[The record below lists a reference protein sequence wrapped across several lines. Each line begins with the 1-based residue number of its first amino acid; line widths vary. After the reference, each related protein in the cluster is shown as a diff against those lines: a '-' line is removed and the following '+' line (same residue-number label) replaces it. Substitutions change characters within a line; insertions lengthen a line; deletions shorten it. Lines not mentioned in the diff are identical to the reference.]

1 MSHSPSLHHPHAP
14 YILPSS
20 ESANEATL
28 PALGHAV
35 SGSIGSAIANLA
47 VYPLDVVVKRLQA
60 QKALSR
66 RPESRIERDKRLE
79 RERLERDREE
89 ELLAFS
95 LSGNEEELEK
105 ERLRKDRKWK
115 KEKERRDRKEK
126 GKGMVFHDD
135 ITNGRVHPL
144 GRYTSE
150 DGGIRAGTESAISTG
165 TGMGVYSAGS
175 IMADGGL
182 AESVTAQILED
193 KARGKFQN
201 SDYET
206 HDEPDTR
213 GHDQPTINGNL
224 EEPEFKRRPRFKTIE
239 GYEEYEGYYEEGDEV
254 EVDENYKGVIDAFGK
269 IMEKEGVRGF
279 YTGVV
284 EDTVNTTVNGLWYFA
299 TCKL

>member
-1 MSHSPSLHHPHAP
+1 MSHSPNLHPPHSSD
-14 YILPSS
+14 ILPNS
-20 ESANEATL
+20 ETAKEATL
-28 PALGHAV
+28 PTLGHAV
-35 SGSIGSAIANLA
+35 SGSIGSAIANIA

-135 ITNGRVHPL
+135 ITNGRVHSL
-144 GRYTSE
+144 GRYASE
-150 DGGIRAGTESAISTG
+150 DGGLRAGTESTIPTG
-165 TGMGVYSAGS
+165 TGLGVYSAGS

-182 AESVTAQILED
+182 AESVTMQILED

-206 HDEPDTR
+206 HDEPDPHV
-213 GHDQPTINGNL
+213 HDRPNINGNL
-224 EEPEFKRRPRFKTIE
+224 EEPEVKRRPRFKVE
-239 GYEEYEGYYEEGDEV
+239 GYEEYEGYFEEGDEV

-269 IMEKEGVRGF
+269 ILEKEGMRGF